1 MNFREE
7 RAREHKTN
15 IVKTAAKLFSE
26 KGYHAVTV
34 DEIARELKYTRGG
47 IYYYI
52 NKKQDIL
59 FLCHDLAMNMLLD
72 SIQQIRSLDLTPPL
86 MLKEA
91 IRRHTFILVGEL
103 NLLTVVL
110 GSDFLLEERYAEII
124 RKKRDD
130 YEGQIREIIVD
141 GINKGFFSP
150 ISEKMVSLLIMGAV
164 NWISRWYCQKGP
176 LSIGQIADFFADYL
190 VAPLTAGVLPD
201 KPVVECSLSEKD
213 KSRRN
218 Q

>member
-7 RAREHKTN
+7 RAKERKTN
-15 IVKTAAKLFSE
+15 IIKTAAKLFSE

-52 NKKQDIL
+52 DKKQDIL

-72 SIQQIRSLDLTPPL
+72 SMQQIRSLDLTPPL
-86 MLKEA
+86 MLKEV
-91 IRRHTFILVGEL
+91 IRRHAFILVGEL

-110 GSDFLLEERYAEII
+110 GSDFLLEEGFAKII
-124 RKKRDD
+124 RGKRDA

-164 NWISRWYCQKGP
+164 NWISRWYSQKGP
-176 LSIGQIADFFADYL
+176 LSIEEIADFFADYL
-190 VAPLTAGVLPD
+190 VAPLTAGVL
-201 KPVVECSLSEKD
+201 S
-213 KSRRN
+213 N
-218 Q
+218 QPLVPNSFK